1 MEVRI
6 ASIEE
11 TEEFAVQLAKK
22 IKPGA
27 VLCLTG
33 DLGAGKTTLVK
44 ALLKALGVME
54 AVKSPTYTLVNEY
67 HDPLI
72 IYHFDLYRIK
82 NPWEVLDIGFDDYLR
97 PEAVVIIEWADRIT
111 ELIPEEAVWIRLSY
125 GPTEGSRVFEVEEFQ

>member
-1 MEVRI
+1 VEVRI

-11 TEEFAVQLAKK
+11 TEEFAAELAKK

-44 ALLKALGVME
+44 ALLKALGVTE

-67 HDPLI
+67 HEPLL
-72 IYHFDLYRIK
+72 IYHFDLYRIS
-82 NPWEVLDIGFDDYLR
+82 NPWEILDIGFDDYLR
-97 PEAVVIIEWADRIT
+97 PEAIVIIEWADRIT
-111 ELIPEEAVWIRLSY
+111 ELIPEEAAWIRLSY
-125 GPTEGSRVFEVEEFQ
+125 GRTEGSRVFELEEFK